1 MLVASIIIKFFGGF
15 LDNKIEF
22 LEISKEIN
30 VCKYTNFSNKYKL
43 LIFAYISR
51 RFQRTYFLY
60 GEIRKSPKK
69 LG

>member
-1 MLVASIIIKFFGGF
+1 MLVASIIIKFVGGF

-43 LIFAYISR
+43 IMFAYISR
-51 RFQRTYFLY
+51 R
-60 GEIRKSPKK
+60 
-69 LG
+69 